1 MDKGRM
7 MDLKRKVSKIRAQGA
22 EYAKTPE
29 GRELGTRMEFAANLL
44 KTLKAK
50 KLTQSEFCR
59 IIDMKTPQFS
69 RIIQGNENITINMI
83 TRIADGLGVHPG
95 KLLKA
100 PRKTRETVTSATHL

>member
-1 MDKGRM
+1 MDKRGIT
-7 MDLKRKVSKIRAQGA
+7 DLKRKAAQIRQQGA

-59 IIDMKTPQFS
+59 RIGMKTPQFS
-69 RIIQGNENITINMI
+69 RIVQGDENITINMI
-83 TRIADGLGVHPG
+83 TRLADGLGVHPG
-95 KLLKA
+95 KLLKE
-100 PRKTRETVTSATHL
+100 PRKLKEPALAE